1 MSEFARATNFAK
13 SVTQDFSCKYKGNP
27 CYDRFGLLRVTRTI
41 TCCHFR
47 YPISRNMTLRLSSNF
62 FKNFIILA
70 GTLLLCIAV
79 FSLTPTRYNPA
90 IIGILF
96 LLLFLTPR
104 ASLKIKTSNNTVTF
118 SDVIIFVAFVFY
130 SWPLA
135 VCMAAAE
142 TAVNAF
148 YAKRQNSTVAPWFT
162 LFNSSF
168 AAFTTAVAA
177 LFHSIAVSLL
187 GLPSTISDTR
197 DLVII
202 LGLFALFQFLVSSGI
217 ASFYRWL
224 KSDIPIIQTWKQ
236 EYVSTSLSQFTGA
249 GLAAVI
255 FKIVG
260 YADPVV
266 IAISV
271 LGVSLLYW
279 SYRQA
284 VKEIN
289 EAIEQ
294 AEEAERQKAE
304 VERLRRAEA
313 EEFADQLRMSLAK
326 EETANRRLRKSE
338 RDAHRASLMDALTG
352 LPNRKQ
358 FNELLRETIAEYK
371 LNRLSE
377 FQLMFIDLRSFKDI
391 NDTLG
396 HTIGDKVLQI
406 AAKRFARML
415 DSEDV
420 VARIGGDEFAIIM
433 RGPNGDGSAVM
444 KVARRI
450 FQNISQPFSLSGNNI
465 SVSVNIGI
473 AASDEEYETPE
484 EILRDADI
492 AMHFAKEKGSGIALF
507 TKDLRSRFLE
517 RVRLETDLRHAID
530 RGELSLDYQPI
541 ISLNDGRLIGFEALL
556 RWQHSEL
563 GQIAPS
569 KFIPIAEDSGLIRP
583 ITVWILETTTLQLS
597 RWQRI
602 APEYSNLI
610 VSVNISGKHLTDF
623 DLVDDVENALSLSS
637 IKPDTL
643 KLEITESVAMV
654 NPEHTI
660 NLLNR
665 LKKTGVQLSIDDFG
679 TGYSSLSYLHR
690 LPFDTM
696 KIDRSF
702 VYTVGDNGE
711 NSEILR
717 TVILLA
723 KNLRMRVVAE
733 GIETESQL
741 ALLQQLGCDYGQ
753 GFLIA
758 KPKGKEE
765 TEKLLYLRPDWL
777 PRQSSIEFDS
787 LSATITE
794 DRLPIF

>member
-1 MSEFARATNFAK
+1 MTK
-13 SVTQDFSCKYKGNP
+13 
-27 CYDRFGLLRVTRTI
+27 RV
-41 TCCHFR
+41 
-47 YPISRNMTLRLSSNF
+47 SSNF
-62 FKNFIILA
+62 FKNLIILGGISA
-70 GTLLLCIAV
+70 LVVSAFNIPSRKYDISIIAV
-79 FSLTPTRYNPA
+79 LV
-90 IIGILF
+90 LF
-96 LLLFLTPR
+96 LLVTPL
-104 ASLKIKTSNNTVTF
+104 ASLKIKTSKNTITF
-118 SDVIIFVAFVFY
+118 SDVVVFVAFVFY

-135 VCMAAAE
+135 VFFAALE
-142 TAVNAF
+142 SSINAL
-148 YAKRQNSTVAPWFT
+148 YAKRRSVEVAPWFI
-162 LFNSSF
+162 LFNATF
-168 AAFTTAVAA
+168 AAFSTAIASA
-177 LFHSIAVSLL
+177 LFWVSSSILEL
-187 GLPSTISDTR
+187 HPTIFDTR
-197 DLVII
+197 DLVLT
-202 LGLFALFQFLVSSGI
+202 LGLFALFHFFASSGM
-217 ASFYRWL
+217 AAVYRWL
-224 KSDIPIIQTWKQ
+224 KSDIPIIETWKN
-236 EYVSTSLSQFTGA
+236 EYVSASLAQFTGA

-255 FKIVG
+255 YKIIG

-271 LGVSLLYW
+271 AGVSLLYW

-284 VKEIN
+284 IKEIN
-289 EAIEQ
+289 IAIEQ

-358 FNELLRETIAEYK
+358 FNELLRETIAEFK
-371 LNRLSE
+371 LNRSSE
-377 FQLMFIDLRSFKDI
+377 FQLLFVDLRSFKDI

-415 DSEDV
+415 DADDV
-420 VARIGGDEFAIIM
+420 VARIGGDEFAIII
-433 RGPNGDGSAVM
+433 RGPNGDGTAVM
-444 KVARRI
+444 RTARRI

-473 AASDEEYETPE
+473 AAADEEYETPE

-492 AMHFAKEKGSGIALF
+492 AMHFAKEKGSGIAMF

-530 RGELSLDYQPI
+530 RDELSLDYQPI
-541 ISLNDGRLIGFEALL
+541 IALDDGRLVGFEALL
-556 RWQHSEL
+556 RWQHSEF
-563 GQIAPS
+563 GPIPPS

-583 ITVWILETTTLQLS
+583 ITVWILETTTRQLA
-597 RWQRI
+597 RWQKI
-602 APEYSNLI
+602 SPEYADLI

-623 DLVDDVENALSLSS
+623 DLVEDVESALSISS
-637 IKPDTL
+637 IKPSAL

-741 ALLQQLGCDYGQ
+741 TLLQNLGCDYGQ

-758 KPKGKEE
+758 KPKGKDE
-765 TEKLLYLRPDWL
+765 TEKLLYMHPDWL
-777 PRQSSIEFDS
+777 PRQAQIEYENVSTSISE
-787 LSATITE
+787 E
-794 DRLPIF
+794 RLPVF

>member
-1 MSEFARATNFAK
+1 MK
-13 SVTQDFSCKYKGNP
+13 K
-27 CYDRFGLLRVTRTI
+27 
-41 TCCHFR
+41 
-47 YPISRNMTLRLSSNF
+47 PISEHTYKPLVIFVGSVSFFIALVNLSPLRYDPRFLLGLVFAISVAPILTIKIPRTSNF
-62 FKNFIILA
+62 ITFA
-70 GTLLLCIAV
+70 DVVVLL
-79 FSLTPTRYNPA
+79 
-90 IIGILF
+90 
-96 LLLFLTPR
+96 
-104 ASLKIKTSNNTVTF
+104 TF
-118 SDVIIFVAFVFY
+118 SVY
-130 SWPLA
+130 GWPLA
-135 VCMAAAE
+135 VVASVVE
-142 TAVNAF
+142 TIVNCE
-148 YAKRQNSTVAPWFT
+148 YTKRREKDLAPYFT
-162 LFNSSF
+162 LFNSAF
-168 AAFTTAVAA
+168 AAFATAAAA
-177 LFHSIAVSLL
+177 LLFTVTSSFF
-187 GLPSTISDTR
+187 GLRTTISDTR
-197 DLVII
+197 DLVVV
-202 LGLFALFQFLVSSGI
+202 LGLFALFQFLVSSGM
-217 ASFYRWL
+217 AAFYQWL
-224 KSDIPIIQTWKQ
+224 KSDIPIIETWKK
-236 EYVSTSLSQFTGA
+236 EYVSASLAQFTGA

-255 FKIVG
+255 YKVVG

-266 IAISV
+266 IGISV
-271 LGVSLLYW
+271 TGVSLLYW

-289 EAIEQ
+289 AAIEQ

-371 LNRLSE
+371 LNRSSE

-420 VARIGGDEFAIIM
+420 VARIGGDEFAVIM

-444 KVARRI
+444 KAARRI

-473 AASDEEYETPE
+473 AACDEEYETPE

-492 AMHFAKEKGSGIALF
+492 AMHFAKEKGSGIAMF

-517 RVRLETDLRHAID
+517 RVRLETDLRLAID

-541 ISLNDGRLIGFEALL
+541 IALNNGHLIGFEALL
-556 RWQHSEL
+556 RWKHSEL
-563 GQIAPS
+563 GPISPD

-597 RWQRI
+597 RWQKI
-602 APEYSNLI
+602 APEYANLI

-623 DLVDDVENALSLSS
+623 DLVDDVESALSLSS
-637 IKPDTL
+637 IPPATL
-643 KLEITESVAMV
+643 KLEITESVAME

-702 VYTVGDNGE
+702 VYTVGDQGE

-717 TVILLA
+717 TVIMLA

-741 ALLQQLGCDYGQ
+741 SLLQNLGCDYGQ

-765 TEKLLYLRPDWL
+765 TEKLLYLRPEWL
-777 PRQSSIEFDS
+777 PRQSEPEFES
-787 LSATITE
+787 VSASITE
-794 DRLPIF
+794 DRLPVF

>member
-1 MSEFARATNFAK
+1 MVQLIN
-13 SVTQDFSCKYKGNP
+13 
-27 CYDRFGLLRVTRTI
+27 
-41 TCCHFR
+41 
-47 YPISRNMTLRLSSNF
+47 SNF
-62 FKNFIILA
+62 FKKLIIFA
-70 GTLLLCIAV
+70 GLFAVSFAV
-79 FSLTPTRYNPA
+79 FSLPA
-90 IIGILF
+90 RSYRPAVVAI
-96 LLLFLTPR
+96 LLLLLITTPL
-104 ASLKIKTSNNTVTF
+104 ASLKVKTSNNIVTF
-118 SDVIIFVAFVFY
+118 SDVVVFVAFVFY

-135 VCMAAAE
+135 VCLAATEA
-142 TAVNAF
+142 AVNAWYEKHRNSS
-148 YAKRQNSTVAPWFT
+148 YARNF
-162 LFNSSF
+162 LIFNSSF

-177 LFHSIAVSLL
+177 LLFTITSSFF
-187 GLPSTISDTR
+187 GLPTTISNTR
-197 DLVII
+197 DLVVV
-202 LGLFALFQFLVSSGI
+202 LGLFALFQFLVSSGM
-217 ASFYRWL
+217 AAFYRGL
-224 KSDIPIIQTWKQ
+224 KYGYSTFESWKK
-236 EYVSTSLSQFTGA
+236 EYVSVSLSQITGA
-249 GLAAVI
+249 GLAVVI
-255 FKIVG
+255 YKITG

-266 IAISV
+266 ISISMA
-271 LGVSLLYW
+271 GVALLYW

-289 EAIEQ
+289 IAIEH

-338 RDAHRASLMDALTG
+338 RDAHRASLVDALTG

-358 FNELLRETIAEYK
+358 FNELLGETIAEYK
-371 LNRLSE
+371 LNSSSE

-420 VARIGGDEFAIIM
+420 VARIGGDEFAVIM

-444 KVARRI
+444 KAARRI

-465 SVSVNIGI
+465 SVSVNLGI
-473 AASDEEYETPE
+473 AVSDQEYETPE
-484 EILRDADI
+484 EVLRDADI

-507 TKDLRSRFLE
+507 TKDLRNRFLE
-517 RVRLETDLRHAID
+517 RVRLETDLRFAID

-541 ISLNDGRLIGFEALL
+541 VTLDNGHLIGFETLL
-556 RWQHSEL
+556 RWKHSEL
-563 GQIAPS
+563 GVISPD

-583 ITVWILETTTLQLS
+583 ITVWILESTTLQLS
-597 RWQRI
+597 RWQKI

-610 VSVNISGKHLTDF
+610 ISVNISGKHFTDF

-637 IKPDTL
+637 IPPATL
-643 KLEITESVAMV
+643 KLEITESVAME

-665 LKKTGVQLSIDDFG
+665 LKKIGVQLSIDDFG
-679 TGYSSLSYLHR
+679 TGYSSLSYLYR

-702 VYTVGDNGE
+702 VYTVGDDGE

-717 TVILLA
+717 TMIMLA

-733 GIETESQL
+733 GIETQSQL
-741 ALLQQLGCDYGQ
+741 LLLQNLGCDFGQ

-758 KPKGKEE
+758 KPKGRKE
-765 TEKLLYLRPDWL
+765 TERLLYLRPEWL
-777 PRQSSIEFDS
+777 PRRAETEFESVSTRIDEES
-787 LSATITE
+787 L
-794 DRLPIF
+794 PVF

>member
-1 MSEFARATNFAK
+1 MTF
-13 SVTQDFSCKYKGNP
+13 
-27 CYDRFGLLRVTRTI
+27 RV
-41 TCCHFR
+41 
-47 YPISRNMTLRLSSNF
+47 NSNI
-62 FKNFIILA
+62 FKNLVIVLGVAAF
-70 GTLLLCIAV
+70 C
-79 FSLTPTRYNPA
+79 FSIVNLTPWKYDPA
-90 IIGILF
+90 IIAIISLF
-96 LLLFLTPR
+96 LLLTPF
-104 ASLKIKTSNNTVTF
+104 ASLKIKNSKNTITF
-118 SDVIIFVAFVFY
+118 SDVVIFVAFVFY

-135 VCMAAAE
+135 IFIAAAE
-142 TAVNAF
+142 TSINAL
-148 YAKRQNSTVAPWFT
+148 YAKRQNSDLAPKFI
-162 LFNSSF
+162 LFNSAF
-168 AAFTTAVAA
+168 ASLTTALAI
-177 LFHSIAVSLL
+177 LFFYATASLF
-187 GLPSTISDTR
+187 GLNTVISDTR
-197 DLVII
+197 SLVIV
-202 LGLFALFQFLVSSGI
+202 LGLFSLFQFLSSSLTAAI
-217 ASFYRWL
+217 YHRL
-224 KSDIPIIQTWKQ
+224 KHEITVFETWKRQ
-236 EYVSTSLSQFTGA
+236 YISSSLAHFTGA

-255 FKIVG
+255 YKVIS

-271 LGVSLLYW
+271 TGVALLYW

-289 EAIEQ
+289 AAIEQ

-371 LNRLSE
+371 LNRSSE

-396 HTIGDKVLQI
+396 HTIGDRVLQI

-420 VARIGGDEFAIIM
+420 VARIGGDEFAVIM

-444 KVARRI
+444 KAARRI

-473 AASDEEYETPE
+473 ATCDEEYETPE
-484 EILRDADI
+484 EVLRDADI
-492 AMHFAKEKGSGIALF
+492 AMHFAKEKGSGIAMF

-517 RVRLETDLRHAID
+517 RVRLETDLRLAID

-541 ISLNDGRLIGFEALL
+541 ISLNNGHLIGFEALL
-556 RWQHSEL
+556 RWKHSEL
-563 GQIAPS
+563 GPISPD

-583 ITVWILETTTLQLS
+583 ITVWILETTMLQLS
-597 RWQRI
+597 RWQKI
-602 APEYSNLI
+602 APEYANLI

-623 DLVDDVENALSLSS
+623 DLVDDVESALSLSS
-637 IKPDTL
+637 IAPATL
-643 KLEITESVAMV
+643 KLEITESVAME

-702 VYTVGDNGE
+702 VYTVGDQGE

-717 TVILLA
+717 TVIMLA

-741 ALLQQLGCDYGQ
+741 SLLQNLGCDYGQ
-753 GFLIA
+753 GFFIA

-765 TEKLLYLRPDWL
+765 TERLLYLRPEWL
-777 PRQSSIEFDS
+777 PRQAEPEFES
-787 LSATITE
+787 VSASITE
-794 DRLPIF
+794 DRLPVF